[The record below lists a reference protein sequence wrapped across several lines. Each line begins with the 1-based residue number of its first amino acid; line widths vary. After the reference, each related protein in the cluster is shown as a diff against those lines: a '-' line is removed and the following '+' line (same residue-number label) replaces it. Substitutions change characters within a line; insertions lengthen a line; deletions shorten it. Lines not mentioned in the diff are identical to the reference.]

1 MNAIEI
7 TVIIACVLIV
17 AGIIVSGIIN
27 KKKGKSSC
35 GCCNGCPYL
44 LTDACD
50 AGYDNA
56 DYFAQFEDDDLFMKR

>member
-17 AGIIVSGIIN
+17 AGVIVSGIIN

-35 GCCNGCPYL
+35 GCCNGCPYCKSCKERN
-44 LTDACD
+44 D
-50 AGYDNA
+50 G
-56 DYFAQFEDDDLFMKR
+56 KPVSSKKIV